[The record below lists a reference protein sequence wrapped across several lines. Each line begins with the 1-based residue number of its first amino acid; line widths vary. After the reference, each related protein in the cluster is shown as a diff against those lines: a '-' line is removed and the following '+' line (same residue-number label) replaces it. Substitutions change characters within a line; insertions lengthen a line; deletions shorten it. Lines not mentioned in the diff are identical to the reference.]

1 MVSIKR
7 RLWAGIPASMVIGCS
22 IGWMLPTWAAPPLGS
37 DVGGEP
43 ISAFP
48 ERAPRAQVAPR
59 SAERPAAA
67 AADSADSIAEG
78 DAAPLSEDGSGRADE
93 PAIGVSPDPIPEC
106 PPETPLRMDATLCV
120 NQATL
125 DAIESG
131 QQLHYDPATGEAIF
145 TNPALYDPINGGY
158 AYNAATEACDPN
170 LDVLLKEA
178 AVAGSQA
185 TRGIVNRQMDY
196 PDTDP
201 LIAVKNPQR
210 DGYGGACTV
219 SLMTFDL
226 RDLLGFDPT
235 QTLEEI
241 HQFINALGSF
251 DSNDLFG
258 AACQVFNTVLGDL
271 QQQLIQEI
279 QQNNPLTPYQ
289 QFVQAV
295 RLGFVTPLQSWVS
308 LGLTPRPTT
317 AILPGV
323 ATGSLLE
330 VVSVPEVGYVYLA
343 RLSDLSVMVVAVSA
357 TPLAPGDA
365 E

>member
-1 MVSIKR
+1 MKR
-7 RLWAGIPASMVIGCS
+7 RLFAGIRAGVVVGCG
-22 IGWMLPTWAAPPLGS
+22 IGWTLPAWAAPPLGS
-37 DVGGEP
+37 GGSGGLTLTSPEIAP
-43 ISAFP
+43 MVRVSPTSP
-48 ERAPRAQVAPR
+48 ER
-59 SAERPAAA
+59 SAAA
-67 AADSADSIAEG
+67 AQNAQNAEG
-78 DAAPLSEDGSGRADE
+78 GSVHADE
-93 PAIGVSPDPIPEC
+93 PAIGVSPHPIPEC
-106 PPETPLRMDATLCV
+106 PPETPLRIDATLCV

-131 QQLHYDPATGEAIF
+131 QQLRYDPATGEAIF
-145 TNPALYDPINGGY
+145 TNPAPYDPINGGY

-185 TRGIVNRQMDY
+185 TRGIVNRQMNY

-219 SLMTFDL
+219 SLMTFEI

-241 HQFINALGSF
+241 NQFINALASF
-251 DSNDLFG
+251 ESDSLFG
-258 AACQVFNTVLGDL
+258 AACQVFNTILGGL
-271 QQQLIQEI
+271 QQQLIHEI
-279 QQNNPLTPYQ
+279 RQNNPLTPYQ
-289 QFVQAV
+289 RLVKAL
-295 RLGFVTPLQSWVS
+295 RLGFVTPLQSWVT
-308 LGLTPRPTT
+308 LGLTPRATT
-317 AILPGV
+317 AIVPGV
-323 ATGSLLE
+323 ATGSSLA
-330 VVSVPEVGYVYLA
+330 VARVPEVGYVYLA